1 MANVCVTFWL
11 ISLPQ
16 RSTWLIDPYWTFVPP
31 LIGAFCVLHPS
42 VAGNRQRL
50 YIMYTLVLIW
60 SVRLTHSYFRR
71 ERWQCGWREDWRF
84 ADKRQALGPVAWT
97 PVSFFYAYVA
107 QQPMLVG
114 LCLPLVAA
122 AFAPVAAAPPGATEA
137 VLSTLCILGISF
149 ACIADNQLYRF
160 MEENKRRL
168 ETGQPKV
175 LLLETG
181 LWKFSRHPNY
191 FGEQLWQETMMHA
204 PSAASS
210 LWPSNPILFL
220 TTPLDLRHLSLP

>member
-1 MANVCVTFWL
+1 
-11 ISLPQ
+11 
-16 RSTWLIDPYWTFVPP
+16 
-31 LIGAFCVLHPS
+31 
-42 VAGNRQRL
+42 
-50 YIMYTLVLIW
+50 MYTLVLIW

-137 VLSTLCILGISF
+137 VLSMLCILGISF

-191 FGEQLWQETMMHA
+191 FGEQLWQETMMHTPPA
-204 PSAASS
+204 ANNSLLPS
-210 LWPSNPILFL
+210 
-220 TTPLDLRHLSLP
+220 TPHSFFDYTPRPKTLVPPMTPPV